1 MDMDFLKRFFR
12 VVTSVPGVIQGTEA
26 LFGKESGAQKKAAA
40 VEIVGAAINIADAV
54 TKKQIAN
61 SDEFTAGLSAIID
74 GVVTCLNASI
84 WAKQ

>member
-1 MDMDFLKRFFR
+1 MDFLKLFLRGIALL
-12 VVTSVPGVIQGTEA
+12 PGVIQGTEA
-26 LFGKESGAQKKAAA
+26 LFGAKTGMQKKAAA

-54 TKKQIAN
+54 TMKQIAD
-61 SDEFTAGLSAIID
+61 SGKFTEGLNAIID